1 MCSTY
6 FFQRKCRGF
15 VESGSNLLL
24 LTLETKIIIE
34 IAEFKK
40 IVEKPYKIS
49 LLLWQ
54 ELSLDVLQNFSSC

>member
-1 MCSTY
+1 MCSMY

-24 LTLETKIIIE
+24 LTLETKVIIE

-40 IVEKPYKIS
+40 IVEKSFKIS

-54 ELSLDVLQNFSSC
+54 ELSLDVLQSFSSC